1 MESGGEAPDTI
12 AAIATPPGQGGIG
25 IIRLS
30 GPSAR
35 KIGET
40 IITRSL
46 APRVATLTRFHDVGG
61 SQLDEGIA
69 LFFPQPNSFTG
80 EDVFELQ
87 GHGGPVVLDLLLAS
101 VCKLGARIAR
111 PGEFS
116 ERAYLNDKLDLVQ
129 AEAIADLI
137 SASSE
142 QAARSALAS
151 LSGDFSATI
160 NNFLAELTRVRVY
173 IEAAIDFPEEDV
185 DFLAESEVV
194 SELTTLSTSLANV
207 RSRAAQGRVLRDG
220 ISVVLAGKP
229 NAGKSSLL
237 NALAGEERAI
247 VTHVAGTTRD
257 IVREHVIIDGL
268 PLHLLDTAGMRET
281 EDFVER
287 IGVERAQAAS
297 VEADA
302 LLWIYDAAEQP
313 AAASTPEDL
322 LPPILLQ
329 HVLAHPAL
337 PLLIVANKA
346 DLLASHLIEVRQAQP
361 LQSPSGIRY
370 HRLAV
375 SAVSGTGLP
384 DLKARL
390 KAVAG
395 FQNTGEQLILARR
408 RHIDALERCQQH
420 VDAALNALQ
429 SGQLA
434 GELAAEDLRYAQRA
448 LSEITGAFSS
458 DDLLGEIFSSFCI
471 GK

>member
-1 MESGGEAPDTI
+1 MQKADEASDTI
-12 AAIATPPGQGGIG
+12 AAVATPPGQGGIG

-35 KIGET
+35 KIGEQMVG
-40 IITRSL
+40 RSL
-46 APRVATLTRFHDVGG
+46 DARVATLSPFFDASKR
-61 SQLDEGIA
+61 QLDHGIA
-69 LFFPQPNSFTG
+69 LYFPQPNSFTG

-87 GHGGPVVLDLLLAS
+87 GHGGPVVLDLLLAA
-101 VCKLGARIAR
+101 VCQLGARIAR

-151 LSGDFSATI
+151 LSGEFSATI
-160 NNFLAELTRVRVY
+160 NMFLTELTRLRVY

-194 SELTTLSTSLANV
+194 NELSALRTSLMDV
-207 RSRAAQGRVLRDG
+207 RKRATQGRVLRDG

-237 NALAGEERAI
+237 NALSGEERAI

-257 IVREHVIIDGL
+257 IVREHVVIDGL
-268 PLHLLDTAGMRET
+268 PLHLLDTAGIRET
-281 EDFVER
+281 EDIVER

-297 VEADA
+297 VKADA
-302 LLWIYDAAEQP
+302 LLWIYDAVESP
-313 AAASTPEDL
+313 ATDVQPEDL
-322 LPPILLQ
+322 LPPFLLQ
-329 HVLAHPAL
+329 HVLSHPDL
-337 PLLIVANKA
+337 PLFMVANKS
-346 DLLASHLIEVRQAQP
+346 DLLSAHPVHNVSQQTVRSRQGVQ
-361 LQSPSGIRY
+361 Y
-370 HRLAV
+370 HQLAV
-375 SAVSGTGLP
+375 SAISGEGLSE
-384 DLKARL
+384 LKSRL
-390 KAVAG
+390 KVVAG
-395 FQNTGEQLILARR
+395 LQNTGEQLILARR
-408 RHIDALERCQQH
+408 RHLEALERCQQH
-420 VDAALNALQ
+420 VDAAMLALE

-434 GELAAEDLRYAQRA
+434 GELAAEDLRYAQAA
-448 LSEITGAFSS
+448 LSEITGEFSS